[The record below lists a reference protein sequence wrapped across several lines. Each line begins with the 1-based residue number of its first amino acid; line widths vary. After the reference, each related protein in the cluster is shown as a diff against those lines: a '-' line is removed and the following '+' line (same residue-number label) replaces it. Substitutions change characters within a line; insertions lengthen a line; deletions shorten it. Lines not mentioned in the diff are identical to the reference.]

1 VSVLWWLD
9 PAFADATG
17 VAVMLGGFLFTFA
30 GLVLVIG
37 AASGRGPDFARELS
51 TPWAV
56 RPRVLPGWLALVVAA
71 AVISAAVAAIETRG
85 YSQNP
90 SGQLPQCKW
99 SIVKDHGQTNICV
112 NHDRWL
118 ATGEDFQRIF
128 VGGLVLFLAFE
139 YTSFT
144 LMSRPEPPRTDGA
157 TMSFS

>member
-112 NHDRWL
+112 
-118 ATGEDFQRIF
+118 
-128 VGGLVLFLAFE
+128 GGLVLFLAFE